1 MKTFLKYLGPIILLI
16 GTILLAVYYFTKPAE
31 NVLLVVTGVLMVV
44 GLLTHVIINR
54 FIE

>member
-16 GTILLAVYYFTKPAE
+16 GTILLTVYYFTKPAE
-31 NVLLVVTGVLMVV
+31 NVLLVVTAALMVV
-44 GLLTHVIINR
+44 GLITHIVINR